1 MWIYYGFSGA
11 IANVIVWISH
21 FSPSDYVYI
30 RYFFIEA
37 SACMYLQSW
46 FDYSSV
52 CNAIGLLKYML
63 SLIVV
68 DHLSQMDILCAL
80 KLIW

>member
-1 MWIYYGFSGA
+1 MDLVVQLQMSLCGFH
-11 IANVIVWISH
+11 I
-21 FSPSDYVYI
+21 FSPVTMSIYI

-37 SACMYLQSW
+37 SACMYSQSW

-52 CNAIGLLKYML
+52 YNAIGLLKYML

-68 DHLSQMDILCAL
+68 DHLSQVDILCAL